1 MTWYLLGAASIL
13 AVLYRYRYKIAT
25 TAFDV
30 AAEVAVRLKP
40 IPVDV
45 AEHVSVTNEDP
56 VEEVHLFLECGAKHS
71 LSTASQC
78 LEGVQKLNRS
88 GDLRDLLAEIDCP
101 FVKQHRDA
109 VTKMIL
115 NTEAMEEHVFKME
128 E

>member
-1 MTWYLLGAASIL
+1 MSWYLIGTASLL
-13 AVLYRYRYKIAT
+13 AVLYRYRYIIAA
-25 TAFDV
+25 TAFDL

-40 IPVDV
+40 IPIQVEV
-45 AEHVSVTNEDP
+45 TEHTNEDP

-71 LSTASQC
+71 LTTPSQC

-88 GDLRDLLAEIDCP
+88 GHLRDLLVEIDCP
-101 FVKQHRDA
+101 FVKQHRER

-115 NTEAMEEHVFKME
+115 NTEAMEEYVFKME